1 MAMLIGKKLGMTRFY
16 DESGRVTPVSVIE
29 AGPCPIVQ
37 VKTVEGEGYAAIQIG
52 FGEAKEKHTTNPV
65 LGHCKKAGLKPLRML
80 REVRVEDVSTY
91 KVGEAIDVKVFE
103 GVKHVNV
110 TGTSKGHGFTGTIKR
125 HNFQRGRKTH
135 GNKNYREPGSTGCSA
150 YPSRVLP
157 GKRMAG
163 RHGGVRRTARNLE
176 LVGIDAENN
185 LLFVRGAVPGAS
197 SGIVVITTSQ
207 R

>member
-1 MAMLIGKKLGMTRFY
+1 MAMLIGKKLGMTQFF
-16 DESGRVTPVSVIE
+16 DESGRVTPVCVIE

-37 VKTVEGEGYAAIQIG
+37 VKTVEREGYTAIQIG
-52 FGEAKEKHTTNPV
+52 FGEAKESRVVSPAR
-65 LGHCKKAGLKPLRML
+65 GHFKKAGVKPVRIL
-80 REVRVEDVSTY
+80 REMRVDDVSSY
-91 KVGEAIDVKVFE
+91 KVGEALDVNTFE

-150 YPSRVLP
+150 YPSRVFP

-163 RHGGVRRTARNLE
+163 RHGGVRRTVRNLE

-185 LLFVRGAVPGAS
+185 LLFVRGAVPGS
-197 SGIVVITTSQ
+197 KSGIVLVRTA
-207 R
+207 